1 MSVEGFEKFF
11 NRMTDK
17 SAVSP
22 EDDRRLYALGERSG
36 LPKIVIRALYFFW
49 LEFRKEAV

>member
-1 MSVEGFEKFF
+1 MSVGAFEQFF
-11 NRMTDK
+11 NQMTDK

-49 LEFRKEAV
+49 REFRKEAL